1 MKQIPLPLLV
11 ACGVIATPQ
20 IAAATNLSEIY
31 SQAKVSD
38 TVVQTAKADKD
49 AAFANVD
56 AKRAPLL
63 PQINLVGTA
72 EGELGDHYF
81 ETPGDKP
88 YSDGYTTGAKI
99 VLDQDLYLRS
109 SWIDLDIAEKQA
121 RQADADYAAAEQE
134 LIMRSAQA
142 YFDVLK
148 AQDELKS
155 VQAEKLATKK
165 QWDQAKQRH
174 DAGLAAITDV
184 YDAEAQYDTVL
195 ATEVLT
201 ENDLTNSY
209 EKLRKIT
216 NQPYDEI
223 DTLNSKRFSPAKNTV
238 NSNALIKEAHEK
250 NLELLAARIEKDVAQ
265 DRIKSANSGHL
276 PSLHF
281 NASYGNEDYQNAWG
295 RSPIDHSHGND
306 LKAGLTLSV
315 PVYNGGA
322 TSAKTASAQAEYIT
336 ASQKLEN
343 KYREVDANIR
353 AYNNNVSASYSALI
367 AYKQVLKSAQAAHK
381 ATLSGFRVGTRTIVD
396 VLNSS
401 RRVFEAQRSLS
412 DARYDYITAGLRVK
426 LAAGSL
432 TEQDIL
438 DINAGL
444 ESPHKN
450 DSDTP
455 VS

>member
-1 MKQIPLPLLV
+1 MKRIPLSLLISGLV
-11 ACGVIATPQ
+11 GLPHL
-20 IAAATNLSEIY
+20 AAATNLSEVY
-31 SQAKVSD
+31 SQAKISD
-38 TVVQTAKADKD
+38 TVVQTAKANKD

-72 EGELGDHYF
+72 EGELGDHYYQA
-81 ETPGDKP
+81 PGNKP

-109 SWIDLDIAEKQA
+109 SWIELGIAEKQA
-121 RQADADYAAAEQE
+121 RQADANYAAAQQE

-148 AQDELKS
+148 AQDELIS
-155 VQAEKLATKK
+155 VQAEKKATKK
-165 QWDQAKQRH
+165 QWDQAKQRNR
-174 DAGLAAITDV
+174 AGLAAITDV

-195 ATEVLT
+195 ATEVLKQ
-201 ENDLTNSY
+201 NDLTNSY

-216 NQPYDEI
+216 NQPYNEI
-223 DTLNSKRFSPAKNTV
+223 DTLDSERFSPAKNNTD
-238 NSNALIKEAHEK
+238 STALINEAHEK

-265 DRIKSANSGHL
+265 DNIKSANSGHL

-295 RSPIDHSHGND
+295 SSPVDHSHGND
-306 LKAGLTLSV
+306 LRAGLTLSV

-322 TSAKTASAQAEYIT
+322 TSAKTDSAQAQYIV
-336 ASQKLEN
+336 ASQSLEN

-353 AYNNNVSASYSALI
+353 AYNNNVSAAYSAIL
-367 AYKQVLKSAQAAHK
+367 AYRQVVKSAQAAHK

-444 ESPHKN
+444 ESPHKS
-450 DSDTP
+450 SDAALK
-455 VS
+455 